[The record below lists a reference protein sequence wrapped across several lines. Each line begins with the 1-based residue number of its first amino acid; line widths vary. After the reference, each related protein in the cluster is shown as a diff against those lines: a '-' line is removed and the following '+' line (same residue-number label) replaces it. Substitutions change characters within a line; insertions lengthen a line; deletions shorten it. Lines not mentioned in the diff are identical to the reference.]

1 MATTNPVRTAF
12 LGALATC
19 AAGCEFLTGEAV
31 REWSEE
37 VAVERRVV
45 TVERRVEFAKNRS
58 LAGDYYADTTRRS
71 TLVIRDGS
79 VALPA
84 WTDVLLPLVLY
95 QDTGTIEWVLVAST
109 TDCQTY
115 RQRGRPKP
123 TYWEFRLRGPTWVEA
138 PLSSTSLERK
148 TNLLYLYDDPLPTR
162 HFTVASKARF
172 QSSARTDERYLS
184 IKPDSSFNCG

>member
-1 MATTNPVRTAF
+1 
-12 LGALATC
+12 
-19 AAGCEFLTGEAV
+19 LTGEAV

-162 HFTVASKARF
+162 HFTVASKTRF